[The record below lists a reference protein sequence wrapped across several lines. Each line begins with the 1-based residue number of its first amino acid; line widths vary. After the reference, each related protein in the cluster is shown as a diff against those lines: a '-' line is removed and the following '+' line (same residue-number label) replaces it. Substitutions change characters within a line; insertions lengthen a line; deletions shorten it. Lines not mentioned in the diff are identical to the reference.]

1 MPGFPFPCNSIAQIF
16 SHHILCNQVLL
27 NFMDLGIHLFGKVL
41 ICFFMYSL
49 DMNID
54 TVMFMHLSSL
64 FNVKLKFF
72 MSLMVQ
78 GRVMIYDFLHAIN
91 TGP

>member
-1 MPGFPFPCNSIAQIF
+1 MPGLPFPCNSIAQIF
-16 SHHILCNQVLL
+16 SRRILCNQVL

-78 GRVMIYDFLHAIN
+78 GRVMIYDFLYAIN